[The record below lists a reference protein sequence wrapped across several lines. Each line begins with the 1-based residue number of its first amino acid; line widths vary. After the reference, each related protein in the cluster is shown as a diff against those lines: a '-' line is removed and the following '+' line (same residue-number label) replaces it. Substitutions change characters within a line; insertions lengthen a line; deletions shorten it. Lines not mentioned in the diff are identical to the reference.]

1 MHDDIAASVKFFYIN
16 LSTKMTCFILKL
28 KFSISGIGE
37 GNLVTEEAQLW

>member
-28 KFSISGIGE
+28 FSISGIGE